1 MANDKEKPLRILLV
15 DCYDSYTFN
24 VHDLIQRVSSECTI
38 TTVHWDTAR
47 PDLWDRLNCFDAIFI
62 GPGPGNPSEYAF
74 VFEKIWN
81 SDVPTLGICLGFQSL
96 ALYYGCSVDKMPTLP
111 WHGRASSI
119 RTTNDSIYQ
128 NLPLVKGMRYHS
140 LYVDSIPTNALR
152 VLAKSTEDQIIMA
165 IEAVEKPHYGILYH
179 PESIGSSDAVS
190 IVRNFFNV
198 VRKSRMKN
206 QSTASRVTGFDALE
220 IQPSPFIKN
229 PGIPTMRISSQEIPW
244 VDPLTVVDYLI
255 NVNKPICFLDSAKK
269 PGKFSIVGF
278 FDGPFSH
285 FIRYKK
291 SISTTYIVN
300 CHNNREEKYEGD
312 FWEIVAKFM
321 DQHKAFPIDS
331 KLPFHGGIIGAIG
344 YECSD
349 YSSRSIA
356 EISSFADSA
365 ERNEKNYV
373 DAELAFVD
381 RSIVFDL
388 EDKKAYVQ
396 TLHPTDDRLHI
407 WWKDLLCDLEKFNKR
422 TTKPHGCGSTTKKP
436 TEQDYTDRV
445 RVCQEKLLAGD
456 SYEMCLTD
464 TTFASTDPYLSDYDL
479 YLQVR
484 SHNPSSFAGFL
495 RFPHLTLLCCSP
507 ERFMKYENSTCHFSP
522 IKGTL
527 KKGPQMTYEEARSK
541 LLNPKDTAELNMI
554 IDLIRNDLH
563 QLAKKG
569 SVEVPQLYQVEEHP
583 TVYSLLSHIYGQV
596 DKSVTAWDVLAKCF
610 PPGSMTG
617 APKLRTVRMLEELE
631 PHGRGIYS
639 GTLGYWDVTGSSEF
653 NVVIRSAFKYDEDNL
668 WRIGAGGAV
677 TVLSTPLG
685 EYEEM
690 LLKVN
695 SILPALCSF
704 GPGREGY

>member
-1 MANDKEKPLRILLV
+1 MINGEEKPLRILLV

-24 VHDLIQRVSSECTI
+24 IHDLIQRASSKCSI

-47 PDLWDRLNCFDAIFI
+47 PDLWDSLTCFDAIFV
-62 GPGPGNPSEYAF
+62 GPGPGNPSEYAS

-96 ALYYGCSVDKMPTLP
+96 ALHYGCSVDKMPTLP
-111 WHGRASSI
+111 WHGRISSI
-119 RTTNDSIYQ
+119 LSTNDSIYR
-128 NLPLVKGMRYHS
+128 NLPSVKGMRYHS
-140 LYVDSIPTNALR
+140 LYVDSIRTNALR
-152 VLAKSTEDQIIMA
+152 VLAKSTEDQIVMA
-165 IEAVEKPHYGILYH
+165 IEAIEKPHYGILYH

-198 VRKSRMKN
+198 VEKFRTDN
-206 QSTASRVTGFDALE
+206 STSSTETGFDVLE

-229 PGIPTMRISSQEIPW
+229 PKTPSMRISSQEIPW
-244 VDPLTVVDYLI
+244 TDPLTVVEYL
-255 NVNKPICFLDSAKK
+255 NNADKPICFLDSAKK
-269 PGKFSIVGF
+269 PGKFSIIGF
-278 FDGPFSH
+278 FEGPLSY

-291 SISTTYIVN
+291 WINTTYIVN
-300 CHNNREEKYEGD
+300 CQNNLEETYNGD

-321 DQHKAFPIDS
+321 EEHKAFPIES
-331 KLPFHGGIIGAIG
+331 ALPFHGGIIGAIG

-356 EISSFADSA
+356 EASSFTYDTKKNQ
-365 ERNEKNYV
+365 RNYV

-388 EDKKAYVQ
+388 EEEKAYVQ
-396 TLHPTDDRLHI
+396 TLYPSDDSLQI
-407 WWKDLLCDLEKFNKR
+407 WWEDLLFDLQKFSKNKL
-422 TTKPHGCGSTTKKP
+422 KHHGHGSTIKKP

-445 RVCQEKLLAGD
+445 RICQQRLLNGD

-464 TTFASTDPYLSDYDL
+464 TTFAYTDPNFSDYDL
-479 YLQVR
+479 YLSAR

-507 ERFMKYENSTCHFSP
+507 ERFMKYKDSTCHFSP

-527 KKGPQMTYEEARSK
+527 KKGSQMTYEEARSK
-541 LLNPKDTAELNMI
+541 LLNSKDTAELNMI

-563 QLAKKG
+563 QLAKKD

-583 TVYSLLSHIYGQV
+583 NVYSLLSHIYGQV
-596 DKSVTAWDVLAKCF
+596 DESITAWDVLAKCF

-617 APKLRTVRMLEELE
+617 APKLRTVRMLEEIE
-631 PHGRGIYS
+631 PYGRGIYS

-653 NVVIRSAFKYDEDNL
+653 NVIIRSAFKYNEDSL

-690 LLKVN
+690 LLKAN
-695 SILPALCSF
+695 SILPALCLIA
-704 GPGREGY
+704 PDREKY